1 VEAQHG
7 EILMNRKGRLGR
19 NLLFALLC
27 GVAASALYW
36 GLSYTNTHHGFSVM
50 MLDPAWEFRRHHHPN
65 CGTPLR
71 CRLETLVVNAALYAF
86 WIMIALVG
94 FDVLAQL
101 RRKLAH

>member
-1 VEAQHG
+1 
-7 EILMNRKGRLGR
+7 MNWKRRLGR

-36 GLSYTNTHHGFSVM
+36 GLGYTKALHGFSIK
-50 MLDPAWEFRRHHHPN
+50 MLGPAIEFARQYHPD

-71 CRLETLVVNAALYAF
+71 CRLQTLVVNAAFYAF
-86 WIMIALVG
+86 WITIALCG
-94 FDVLAQL
+94 LDVLSLL